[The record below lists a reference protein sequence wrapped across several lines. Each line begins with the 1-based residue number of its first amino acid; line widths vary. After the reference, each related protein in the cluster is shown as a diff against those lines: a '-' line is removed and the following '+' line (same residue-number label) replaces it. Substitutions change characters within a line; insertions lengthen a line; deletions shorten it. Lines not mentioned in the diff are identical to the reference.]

1 MSLAD
6 ENCQPLSGAQHR
18 LTPADCTALLAQLP
32 KWEIDD
38 QGRLRRRYRFA
49 DFAAA
54 LAFTNRLGE
63 IAEAQG
69 HHPDL
74 ELGWGYVTVHLIT
87 HDVGGLSRNDFIVA
101 ARIDAL
107 PRPSDA

>member
-1 MSLAD
+1 MLAD
-6 ENCQPLSGAQHR
+6 EQCQPLSGPEHKLNDSAAQV
-18 LTPADCTALLAQLP
+18 LLAQLP
-32 KWEIDD
+32 GWSVDD
-38 QGRLRRRYRFA
+38 QGRLQRRFSF
-49 DFAAA
+49 DNFVTA

-74 ELGWGYVTVHLIT
+74 ELGWGYVVVNLST

-101 ARIDAL
+101 ARINSL
-107 PRPSDA
+107 SG